1 MSAETPENAATH
13 MAFDIAPFQRS
24 DWKQVRQILAEG
36 LATGF
41 AAFRLTPPLWRDW
54 DASHLD
60 LVRIAAWM
68 PDGRLLG
75 WAALS
80 PVPDT

>member
-1 MSAETPENAATH
+1 MPDTPALP
-13 MAFDIAPFQRS
+13 ISPFGRE
-24 DWKQVRQILAEG
+24 DWKEVKAILADG
-36 LATGF
+36 LATGL

-54 DASHLD
+54 DAGHLT
-60 LVRIAAWM
+60 LGRIAARAN
-68 PDGRLLG
+68 DGRMAG

>member
-1 MSAETPENAATH
+1 MPAPAIAITP
-13 MAFDIAPFQRS
+13 FGRQ
-24 DWKQVRQILAEG
+24 DWKSVRAILADG
-36 LATGF
+36 LSTGI

-54 DASHLD
+54 DQSHLPIG
-60 LVRIAAWM
+60 RIAARAADNRM
-68 PDGRLLG
+68 LG

>member
-1 MSAETPENAATH
+1 MTAAPPLS
-13 MAFDIAPFQRS
+13 IGPFTRS
-24 DWKQVRQILAEG
+24 DWKEVKAILTEG
-36 LATGF
+36 LATGL

-54 DASHLD
+54 DAGHLA
-60 LVRIAAWM
+60 LGRIAARSS
-68 PDGRLLG
+68 DGRMAG